1 MSEINAAADT
11 TSRKQLLAA
20 LAELARKHWDDTQPE
35 HQPLLLSNIPQLLK
49 LRGLDYREILGEQ
62 RLKDFA
68 HAEES
73 TATFAV
79 VTHPVHKAKVGIIPS
94 DETYTFPDDTPLTE
108 AGPGRGSL
116 RLAPTGGHA
125 VATIRFLRALAEL
138 PEEDLNGIVIPTR
151 VLVKLFAQR

>member
-1 MSEINAAADT
+1 MSEINAAADAP
-11 TSRKQLLAA
+11 SREKLIAA
-20 LAELARKHWDDTQPE
+20 LADLARKHWDDTQPD
-35 HQPLLLSNIPQLLK
+35 HQPLLLSNIPPLLK
-49 LRGLDYREILGEQ
+49 TRGLDYREILGEQ

-73 TATFAV
+73 ATTFAV

-108 AGPGRGSL
+108 AGRDRGPP
-116 RLAPTGGHA
+116 RLPPTGGHA

-138 PEEDLNGIVIPTR
+138 PEEDLEGIVIPTR
-151 VLVKLFAQR
+151 VLVKLFAQK